1 MKLTL
6 GFSPCPNDTFIFDA
20 MIHQKIDTEGLSF
33 EVSYEDVETLN
44 QKTFKEEL
52 DISKLSFHAYAY
64 AIEKYVLL
72 DAGSALGFGV
82 GPLLIC
88 NNKEIADVALK
99 GREEEVISDLRVA
112 IPGKY
117 TTANFLLGLAFP
129 KLQNRVLK
137 VFSEIEP
144 ALLTNE
150 VDLGLIIHENRFTY
164 PNKGLIKVMDLGDF
178 WEKETGCPIPLGGI
192 VIKRNLSDEIKAK
205 VNRILKRSVEYA
217 FEHPTSGIE
226 FIRKHAQEMSEE
238 VMYKHID
245 LYVNKYSID
254 LGQGGKEAVQVM
266 FEKALSLNLIP
277 PTKKSLFLGQN

>member
-164 PNKGLIKVMDLGDF
+164 QNKGLIKVMDLGDF